1 MYKSSILITGFLYFW
16 TQYSA
21 ILYQSNYLMSQKLK
35 RIARKLK
42 SFWPTMTGIGNVTFS
57 QYGEDI
63 IMLRMLE
70 RYGVSDISY
79 LDIGAN
85 EPISSS
91 NTYSFYMRGYYG
103 VLIEPNA
110 DLCTMLKKVRPHDKV
125 LNFGIGSDNQTEAD
139 YYMFGK
145 KHTAVNTFS
154 KEEAANNE
162 REGMPIKQVVKLPL
176 KNVNDVIAE
185 NFKGGPTIISL
196 DVEGLDETILQN
208 LDFEKYQPLLVCV
221 ETVTYNAKGALV
233 KRKSILDLMAA
244 KGYFVYADTH
254 VNTIFCSTR
263 LYNKLLA

>member
-1 MYKSSILITGFLYFW
+1 
-16 TQYSA
+16 
-21 ILYQSNYLMSQKLK
+21 MSQKLK

-57 QYGEDI
+57 QFGEDI

-91 NTYSFYMRGYYG
+91 NTYSFYLRGYYG

-145 KHTAVNTFS
+145 KHTAINTFS
-154 KEEAANNE
+154 REEAINYE
-162 REGMPIKQVVKLPL
+162 KEGMPIKQVVKLPL

-221 ETVTYNAKGALV
+221 ETVGYNAKGALI
-233 KRKSILDLMAA
+233 KRKSILDLMA
-244 KGYFVYADTH
+244 KSGYFVYADTH
-254 VNTIFCSTR
+254 VNTIFCSKS
-263 LYNKLLA
+263 LYDLLVSG